1 MPSNGLVH
9 RQGSWYVA
17 ADRTQGDGWGLLAP
31 VRQQAGGAWEIAAPA
46 GTQFQLTRLV
56 VDSLRELAFPEGER
70 ASHYLCLLRYDY
82 PEDRPGPAFQPGGD
96 LVEHGAAL
104 APPAK
109 SAGAPDK
116 ALAEELQAALALLA
130 RRHGTG
136 LQRQFVS
143 APAAAAPPGSDQ
155 DALTF
160 VFASCQYPS
169 GMLDRD
175 QAIRSYQAL
184 ARRFADRLPERLLL
198 LGDQVYT
205 DATYGLLD
213 PTRLDDRYRLPYEQL
228 SGPQGPLAQLP
239 QDFREVMRMTP
250 DDHEIVND
258 WEPWGPRAKG
268 RRYEHGLAS
277 YWRYQRGENSAQGKD
292 IWIKECADPGTRQR
306 WHLFMTDTRTQREY
320 RSEKTLAT
328 ATILGARQTGELE
341 QWLQDTPREDL
352 KIITSASM
360 LLPRARM
367 NVGEP
372 LRLDGWQ
379 GYPASFHRL
388 LAFLCDHGIPNV
400 VFLSGDL
407 HLGCRARIRVRKRG
421 APRKVAFESHHTPAL
436 YAPYPFANESRWN
449 LLLRDRFTFTY
460 GSGAQAGTYDCT
472 VAATTLEEGVNGAGL
487 LRARSAGAGWE
498 LKASFVPA

>member
-1 MPSNGLVH
+1 
-9 RQGSWYVA
+9 
-17 ADRTQGDGWGLLAP
+17 
-31 VRQQAGGAWEIAAPA
+31 
-46 GTQFQLTRLV
+46 
-56 VDSLRELAFPEGER
+56 
-70 ASHYLCLLRYDY
+70 
-82 PEDRPGPAFQPGGD
+82 
-96 LVEHGAAL
+96 
-104 APPAK
+104 
-109 SAGAPDK
+109 
-116 ALAEELQAALALLA
+116 
-130 RRHGTG
+130 
-136 LQRQFVS
+136 
-143 APAAAAPPGSDQ
+143 
-155 DALTF
+155 
-160 VFASCQYPS
+160 
-169 GMLDRD
+169 MLDRD
-175 QAIRSYQAL
+175 QAARSYQAL

-213 PTRLDDRYRLPYEQL
+213 PACLDDRYRLPYEQL

-239 QDFREVMRMTP
+239 QDFRQVMRMTP

-292 IWIKECADPGTRQR
+292 IWIKECADPAARQR
-306 WHLFMTDTRTQREY
+306 WHLFMTDSRTQREY

-328 ATILGARQTGELE
+328 ATILGTRQTGELE
-341 QWLQDTPREDL
+341 QWLQDTPRQDL
-352 KIITSASM
+352 KIITSASI

-367 NVGEP
+367 NAGEP

-421 APRKVAFESHHTPAL
+421 TQQRVAFESHHTPAL

-449 LLLRDRFTFTY
+449 LLLRDRFSFTW
-460 GSGAQAGTYDCT
+460 GSGDQAGIYDCT
-472 VAATTLEEGVNGAGL
+472 VAATALEEGVDGAGL
-487 LRARSAGAGWE
+487 LHARSTRAGWK
-498 LKASFVPA
+498 LKTEFVSA